1 MSEYLLKHLEE
12 ASSLL
17 TEGRL
22 SLFLDYDG
30 TLTRITGR
38 PEDACMSYQ
47 VRELMRAL
55 AARYPLAIIS
65 GRSLADIRSKVGMEG
80 IVYAGNHGLEVHSP
94 LFTMTYDIGRQ
105 AREELEGLR
114 AAFRALAEKF
124 KGVIFEDK
132 GFTLTVHYR
141 LLSSRSFEIFKESFD
156 AAVSGALGRGHVR
169 LGQSKKAFE
178 IKATV
183 RWDKGRAVN
192 WLLDRPLFRGTTPVY
207 IGDDETDRDS
217 YRAIGTKGLSVNVG
231 GAVDEAPY
239 FLQAQEEVVT
249 FLKWLLGQP
258 SSACG
263 LISII

>member
-30 TLTRITGR
+30 TLTSITGR

-47 VRELMRAL
+47 VRELMRSL

-65 GRSLADIRSKVGMEG
+65 GRSLADIRSKAGMDG

-94 LFTMTYDIGRQ
+94 FFTMTYDIGLQ

-114 AAFRALAEKF
+114 AAFSGLAEKF

-141 LLSSRSFEIFKESFD
+141 LLSSRSFETFKESFD
-156 AAVSGALGRGHVR
+156 AAASGALGRGHVR

-178 IKATV
+178 IKANV
-183 RWDKGRAVN
+183 RWDKGKAME
-192 WLLDRPLFRGTTPVY
+192 WLLDRPMFSGTTPLY
-207 IGDDETDRDS
+207 IGDDETDKDS
-217 YRAIGTKGLSVNVG
+217 YRAIGTRGLSVNVG
-231 GAVDEAPY
+231 GAVDEARY
-239 FLQAQEEVVT
+239 YLQAQEEVVT

-258 SSACG
+258 SGSSG
-263 LISII
+263 LMHTV